1 MAIHSPFST
10 TQDRYALLGEIG
22 RGSMGVV
29 YEAVDRLSGATVALK
44 RVTSAPARP
53 DLDAT
58 PDLMDFKVAL
68 TNEFRTLASLRHPH
82 IISVLDYG
90 FDDADQ
96 PYFTME
102 RVDGA
107 RTLLEASAGLSP
119 VEVVNRLIPVL
130 QALNYLH
137 RRRIIHCDLKPEN
150 VLEDASGSIKLL
162 DFGLAAQFDQTG
174 GMAGSLP
181 YMAPEMLSQQPTSES
196 TDLYAVGVLAYQ
208 MLTGAH
214 PFPGHDTNSLIRHIL
229 GTPPDMTPVMACTSN
244 LALVNVIRRLLAKD
258 PGDRQ
263 SSAHAV
269 IVDLCHAVG
278 QSIPAET
285 TAIRESYL
293 RAAQFVGREHELRT
307 LTDALESMRAYH
319 GSAWLIGG
327 ESGIGKSRLLDE
339 LRIRALVNG
348 VTVLS
353 GQAVEG
359 GGLPYQL
366 WRDVLRPVVLV
377 VAITPIECGILRAV
391 VPDIEALTGVTAQEP
406 APLAPDAEQRRLV
419 MTIGDLFRRWEDP
432 VLLLVEDLHWSQ
444 ESLSVLKH
452 LCKLAPE
459 LQLMIVGSYR
469 TDETAHLHDQLQEM
483 ALLKLDRLS
492 DEAINA
498 LGQSM
503 LGAVAQRASVA
514 ELLRDQ
520 SEGNALFAVE
530 IVRSLAEYAGR
541 LDQIG
546 RTALPDTIVSRE
558 IVAVIQRRVDRL
570 PPEHIPLL
578 RLAAIAGRELD
589 DALLTRLRGGER
601 YDGWLWA
608 CADASIFE
616 VVRGRWRFSHD
627 RIRDAVLAS
636 IDAAEA
642 AQLHTTVAT
651 AVETLHA
658 DNPDYDIMLYELWR
672 KAGDRAKAGLYAE
685 RAARQAL
692 FVGDFSSA
700 QRFLEEALAALP
712 LDYAERPTLLVHLA
726 RVHINRTDYALAEP
740 LLDEAFVAA
749 QTAGDLATQSDIE
762 TERGRMAHL
771 RSDYDGAIAYGQS
784 AVALAQQ
791 LGDLQREALGLAMSG
806 VGHTRKGEMDEAGK
820 LFERGLHLARTLGDQ
835 VLIVKMLRNKTAVP
849 YFQGRYEEVFT
860 TLQDVLALGQEL
872 MDHEIILTS
881 VGNLSLMAWQLG
893 RLDEAVV
900 YAEQNLKASLATGE
914 RWSVVQI
921 RNLLGFIYLDKG
933 DHDSARFYLT
943 HALRDSAAIQA
954 HSVALDTLAGFARL
968 AIAAGDDAQALRLLG
983 LALAHPAS
991 SNEVRMTIEPVLE
1004 NLRQRLDKAAIER
1017 GLSVGAA
1024 LALDDVIAELT

>member
-1 MAIHSPFST
+1 MTSHSSLST
-10 TQDRYALLGEIG
+10 TQERYAIRGEIG

-44 RVTSAPARP
+44 RVTSAPARA

-58 PDLMDFKVAL
+58 PDLLDFKVAL

-102 RVDGA
+102 RLDGA
-107 RTLLEASAGLSP
+107 CTLLEVAAGLNQI
-119 VEVVNRLIPVL
+119 EVVNCLIPVL
-130 QALNYLH
+130 QALDYLH

-150 VLEDASGSIKLL
+150 VLQDARGIIKLL
-162 DFGLAAQFDQTG
+162 DFGLASQFDQTG

-181 YMAPEMLSQQPTSES
+181 YMAPEILAQQPTSEA

-214 PFPGHDTNSLIRHIL
+214 PFPGQDVNSLIRHIL
-229 GTPPDMTPVMACTSN
+229 GTPPDMTPVMEQTGN

-258 PGDRQ
+258 PGDRYA
-263 SSAHAV
+263 SAQAV

-278 QSIPAET
+278 QPVPPET
-285 TAIRESYL
+285 SAIRESYL
-293 RAAQFVGREHELRT
+293 RAAQFVGREPELRI
-307 LTDALESMRAYH
+307 LTTALDAMRSHH
-319 GSAWLIGG
+319 GSAWLVGG
-327 ESGIGKSRLLDE
+327 ESGIGKSRLLEE

-348 VTVLS
+348 ITVLG

-366 WRDVLRPVVLV
+366 WRDVLRPVVLAV
-377 VAITPIECGILRAV
+377 PVTPAECGILRAV
-391 VPDIEALTGVTAQEP
+391 VPDIETLTGVPAHDP
-406 APLAPDAEQRRLV
+406 APLAPDAEQRRLILA
-419 MTIGDLFRRWEDP
+419 IGDVFRRWERP

-444 ESLSVLKH
+444 ESLAVLKH
-452 LCKLAPE
+452 LCKIAPE

-469 TDETAHLHDQLQEM
+469 TDEAPHLHEQLQEM
-483 ALLKLDRLS
+483 ALLKLERLS
-492 DEAINA
+492 DDAINA

-503 LGAVAQRASVA
+503 LGAVAQRPTIAA
-514 ELLRDQ
+514 LLRDQ

-530 IVRSLAEYAGR
+530 IARTLAENAGR

-546 RTALPDTIVSRE
+546 RMTLPDTVVSRE
-558 IVAVIQRRVDRL
+558 IVAMIQRRVDRL
-570 PPEHIPLL
+570 PHEHIPLL

-589 DALLTRLRGGER
+589 DELLALITHGQGYES
-601 YDGWLWA
+601 WLWA
-608 CADASIFE
+608 CAEASIFE
-616 VVRGRWRFSHD
+616 VAQGRWRFSHD

-636 IDAAEA
+636 IAAGEVR
-642 AQLHTTVAT
+642 QLYTTVAS
-651 AVETLHA
+651 AVEQLHA
-658 DNPDYDIMLYELWR
+658 DNPDYDISLLELWR
-672 KAGDRAKAGLYAE
+672 KAGDLEKTGVYAE

-692 FVGDFSSA
+692 YVGEFNSA
-700 QRFLEEALAALP
+700 QRFLEEALSILP
-712 LDYAERPTLLVHLA
+712 PDDADRPSLLVHLA

-740 LLDEAFVAA
+740 LLDEAFVASQA
-749 QTAGDLATQSDIE
+749 AGDLAVQSDIE

-771 RSDYDGAIAYGQS
+771 RSDYDGAIAYGKS

-791 LGDLQREALGLAMSG
+791 LGDLEREAQGLAMIG
-806 VGHTRKGEMDEAGK
+806 VGHTRKGEMDEAGE
-820 LFERGLHLARTLGDQ
+820 LFERGLELARTLGDQ
-835 VLIVKMLRNKTAVP
+835 ALIVKMLRNKTAVP

-860 TLQDVLALGQEL
+860 ALQDILMLGQEL

-881 VGNLSLMAWQLG
+881 VGNLSLMAWQMG
-893 RLDEAVV
+893 RLDEAVA

-921 RNLLGFIYLDKG
+921 RNLLGFIYLDKQ
-933 DHDSARFYLT
+933 DTDSARVYLT

-968 AIAAGDDAQALRLLG
+968 AIAEGDDARAVRLLG

-1004 NLRQRLDKAAIER
+1004 NLRQRLDDATVEAGLAA
-1017 GLSVGAA
+1017 GGTLS
-1024 LALDDVIAELT
+1024 LDEIVSELT